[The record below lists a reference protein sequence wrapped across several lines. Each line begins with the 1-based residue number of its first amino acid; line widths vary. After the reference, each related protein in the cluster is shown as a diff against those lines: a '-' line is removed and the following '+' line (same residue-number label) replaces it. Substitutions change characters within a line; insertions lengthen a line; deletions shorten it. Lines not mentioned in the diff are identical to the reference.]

1 MKNAEI
7 RALSLEDLKQ
17 QIKTEQAN
25 GQALRFAHA
34 ISPLE
39 NPIRLKQSRK
49 NVARLLTELT
59 RREKEQAT
67 NTAN

>member
-1 MKNAEI
+1 MKNADI
-7 RALSLEDLKQ
+7 RALSVEELKI
-17 QIKTEQAN
+17 QIKTEQAS
-25 GQALRFAHA
+25 GQSLRFAHA

-59 RREKEQAT
+59 RRENEQAN

>member
-1 MKNAEI
+1 MKNADI
-7 RALSLEDLKQ
+7 RALSLEDLKN

-25 GQALRFAHA
+25 GQSLRFAHA

-39 NPIRLKQSRK
+39 NPLRLNQSRK
-49 NVARLLTELT
+49 NVARLLTELK
-59 RREKEQAT
+59 RRENEQAT

>member
-7 RALSLEDLKQ
+7 RALSLEDLKN
-17 QIKTEQAN
+17 QIKTEQTN
-25 GQALRFAHA
+25 GQTMRFAHA

-39 NPIRLKQSRK
+39 NPIRLKQARK
-49 NVARLLTELT
+49 NVARLLTELK
-59 RREKEQAT
+59 RRENEQAT

>member
-1 MKNAEI
+1 MKNADI

-17 QIKTEQAN
+17 HINTEKTN
-25 GQALRFAHA
+25 GQTLRFAHA

>member
-7 RALSLEDLKQ
+7 RALSIEDLKN
-17 QIKTEQAN
+17 QIKAEQTN
-25 GQALRFAHA
+25 GQSMRFAHA

-39 NPIRLKQSRK
+39 NPIRLKQARK
-49 NVARLLTELT
+49 NVARLLTELK
-59 RREKEQAT
+59 RRENEQAT

>member
-7 RALSLEDLKQ
+7 RALSVEDLKA

-25 GQALRFAHA
+25 GQTLRFAHA

-59 RREKEQAT
+59 RRENEQAN

>member
-1 MKNAEI
+1 MKNADI
-7 RALSLEDLKQ
+7 RALSIEDLKT
-17 QIKTEQAN
+17 QIKTEQAS
-25 GQALRFAHA
+25 GQSLRFAHA

-59 RREKEQAT
+59 RRENEQAN

>member
-7 RALSLEDLKQ
+7 RALSLEDLKT
-17 QIKTEQAN
+17 QIKAEQTN
-25 GQALRFAHA
+25 GQSMRFAHA

-39 NPIRLKQSRK
+39 NPIRLKQARK
-49 NVARLLTELT
+49 NVARLLTELK
-59 RREKEQAT
+59 RRENEQAT

>member
-17 QIKTEQAN
+17 QINAEKTN
-25 GQALRFAHA
+25 GQTLRFAHA

>member
-1 MKNAEI
+1 MKNADI
-7 RALSLEDLKQ
+7 RALSLEELNQ
-17 QIKTEQAN
+17 QVKTEKAN
-25 GQALRFAHA
+25 GQTLRFAHA

-59 RREKEQAT
+59 RRENEQAN

>member
-7 RALSLEDLKQ
+7 RALSLEDLKN
-17 QIKTEQAN
+17 QIKAEQTN
-25 GQALRFAHA
+25 GQSMRFAHA

-39 NPIRLKQSRK
+39 NPIRLKHARK
-49 NVARLLTELT
+49 NVARLLTELK
-59 RREKEQAT
+59 RRENEQAT